1 MKISMK
7 IASHKPSRLHER
19 RSLRG
24 FSLLEMMIVV
34 AIGLTATAIGVMSL
48 QPMFK
53 QGHITE
59 AYNTTLMA
67 IRQARELAV
76 SNQKTYTVSFNK
88 TAILPNTV
96 TITQASTNT
105 LIATYP
111 LPMDTA
117 FDNEP
122 GIPTSGTTPPVTPD
136 GFGVGALPIHF
147 DIGIG
152 AAATSI
158 YFQPDGSGQDINGN
172 INNGV
177 LYIARPGDL
186 YSSRAIT
193 VWGATGRIR
202 GWRLYQSGASNAW
215 RQQ

>member
-1 MKISMK
+1 M
-7 IASHKPSRLHER
+7 
-19 RSLRG
+19 RG

-34 AIGLTATAIGVMSL
+34 AIGLTATAIGVMTL
-48 QPMFK
+48 IPMMK
-53 QGHITE
+53 SGHVSE

-67 IRQARELAV
+67 MRQARERAIAE
-76 SNQKTYTVSFNK
+76 QRTYVVAFNK
-88 TAILPNTV
+88 TAVLPNTV

-136 GFGVGALPIHF
+136 GFGAGAKPIHF
-147 DIGIG
+147 DIGVG
-152 AAATSI
+152 SGSTSV
-158 YFQPDGSGQDINGN
+158 YFMPDGSGQDVNGN

-177 LYIARPGDL
+177 LYVAMSGDL

-193 VWGATGRIR
+193 LWGTTGRIR
-202 GWRLYQSGASNAW
+202 GWRLYPSGASNTW

>member
-1 MKISMK
+1 
-7 IASHKPSRLHER
+7 
-19 RSLRG
+19 
-24 FSLLEMMIVV
+24 MIVV
-34 AIGLTATAIGVMSL
+34 AIGLTATAIGVMTL
-48 QPMFK
+48 IPMMK
-53 QGHITE
+53 SGHVSE

-67 IRQARELAV
+67 MRQARERAIAE
-76 SNQKTYTVSFNK
+76 QRTYVVAFNK
-88 TAILPNTV
+88 TAVLPNTV

-136 GFGVGALPIHF
+136 GFGAGAKPIHF
-147 DIGIG
+147 DIGVG
-152 AAATSI
+152 SGSTSV
-158 YFQPDGSGQDINGN
+158 YFMPDGSGQDVNGN

-177 LYIARPGDL
+177 LYVAMSGDL

-193 VWGATGRIR
+193 LWGTTGRIR
-202 GWRLYQSGASNAW
+202 GWRLYPSGASNTW